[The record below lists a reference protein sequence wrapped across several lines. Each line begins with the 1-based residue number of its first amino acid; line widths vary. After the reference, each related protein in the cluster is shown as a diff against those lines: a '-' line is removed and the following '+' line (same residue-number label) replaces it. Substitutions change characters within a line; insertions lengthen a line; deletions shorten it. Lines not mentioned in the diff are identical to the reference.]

1 VLISSIAHAGEY
13 LKIML
18 YALHQI
24 EIAFT
29 LFVQQIGT
37 WLLAPMAAFTSL
49 GTEEFYLLVTP
60 ALFWCFNTAQGMRV
74 GSMLLFTNGINSI
87 LKISLHSPRPYWV
100 DKRVQVL
107 FQSETSFGLPSGHA
121 QTAASVWGIFAA
133 HLKKKWARWLAIV
146 IIFFIGFSRIYLG
159 VHYTTDVL
167 LGWFVGG
174 LLVLAYIKLEKPVV
188 NWFRRQNFQMQII
201 AGFTVSIILIVLV
214 FIPLQFLADWQIPP
228 EWHQLSSYNFPGSEV
243 DPLNPEGVI
252 TSAGT
257 LFGLIA
263 GLAWIEKGYNG
274 YNPAGTVGQKIFR
287 MAIGLA
293 GVGIFWYGLG
303 KLFPRDPGLLT
314 YALRYLR
321 YALVGLWVTGIAPI
335 LFIKLRLAQSGW
347 ASSDTIE
354 SVHQEGV

>member
-1 VLISSIAHAGEY
+1 
-13 LKIML
+13 ML
-18 YALHQI
+18 SALHQI
-24 EIAFT
+24 EIIFT

-37 WLLAPMAAFTSL
+37 WLVAPMAAFTSL
-49 GTEEFYLLVTP
+49 GIEEFYLLVTP
-60 ALFWCFNTAQGMRV
+60 TLYWCFSTAIGMRI

-100 DKRVQVL
+100 DKRVRVL

-133 HLKKKWARWLAIV
+133 HLKKKWARWLAIA

-159 VHYTTDVL
+159 VHFTSDVL
-167 LGWFVGG
+167 LGWLIGG
-174 LLVLAYIKLEKPVV
+174 LLVLVFLKLEKPAV
-188 NWFRRQNFQMQII
+188 NWFRRQNFQKQIS
-201 AGFTVSIILIVLV
+201 AGFAVSVILIILV
-214 FIPLQFLADWQIPP
+214 FIPLQFLADWQIPA
-228 EWHQLSSYNFPGSEV
+228 EWHQTSTINFSGSEV

-274 YNPAGTVGQKIFR
+274 YNPAGTVGQKILR
-287 MAIGLA
+287 LTIGLA

-303 KLFPRDPGLLT
+303 KVFPRDPGVLA

-321 YALVGLWVTGIAPI
+321 YALVGSWVTGIAPI
-335 LFIKLRLAQSGW
+335 LFIKMRLAQPGW
-347 ASSDTIE
+347 AVSDTIE
-354 SVHQEGV
+354 TVHEEGV